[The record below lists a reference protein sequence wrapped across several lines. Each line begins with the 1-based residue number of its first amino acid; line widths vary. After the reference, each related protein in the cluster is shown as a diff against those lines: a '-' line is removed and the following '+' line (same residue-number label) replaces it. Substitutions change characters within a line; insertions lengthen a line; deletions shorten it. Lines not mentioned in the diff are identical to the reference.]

1 VEEKYI
7 KFYQNFHKAFQGK
20 KPNHCSNLLSDSG
33 VIQHG
38 VVLEFTVETQSNN
51 LTYHKPYTKK
61 QQLIYRLI
69 KFMHDEGLGY
79 RRIATKLNA
88 FGIKTARNTSWNNAK
103 VYSVLKRNHQR
114 RLRVDSIRNKKYP
127 IHISSFAFRGD

>member
-1 VEEKYI
+1 MKDVL
-7 KFYQNFHKAFQGK
+7 
-20 KPNHCSNLLSDSG
+20 NLVRYGG
-33 VIQHG
+33 VIHQG

-61 QQLIYRLI
+61 QQVIYRLI

-88 FGIKTARNTSWNNAK
+88 FGIKTIRDTTWNNAK

-114 RLRVDSIRNKKYP
+114 RLRADTIRNKKCP
-127 IHISSFAFRGD
+127 IEISSLAYRSDWV

>member
-1 VEEKYI
+1 MKDVL
-7 KFYQNFHKAFQGK
+7 
-20 KPNHCSNLLSDSG
+20 NLVRYGG
-33 VIQHG
+33 VIHQG

-88 FGIKTARNTSWNNAK
+88 VGIKTTRDTTWNNAK

-114 RLRVDSIRNKKYP
+114 RLRIDSIRNKKYP
-127 IHISSFAFRGD
+127 IDISSLAFRNDRS

>member
-1 VEEKYI
+1 MAKKKIDENIDKYRDNVI
-7 KFYQNFHKAFQGK
+7 YCCKTLDNG
-20 KPNHCSNLLSDSG
+20 G

-61 QQLIYRLI
+61 QQLIFKLV
-69 KFMHDEGLGY
+69 KSMHDGGMGY
-79 RRIATKLNA
+79 RIIASKLNT
-88 FGIKTARNTSWNNAK
+88 FGIKTARNTTWNNAK
-103 VYSVLKRNHQR
+103 VHSVHKRNHQR

-127 IHISSFAFRGD
+127 IYISSFAFRGDSV